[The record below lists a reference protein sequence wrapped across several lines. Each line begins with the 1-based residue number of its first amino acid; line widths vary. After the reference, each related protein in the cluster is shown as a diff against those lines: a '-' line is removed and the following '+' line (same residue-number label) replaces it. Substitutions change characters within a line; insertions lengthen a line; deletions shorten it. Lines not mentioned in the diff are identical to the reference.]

1 MEKYYTVEQVSKLLS
16 LHPKTVQRYIR
27 EGKLQ
32 ANKIGKSWRIS
43 GHDLSNF
50 AEETDKNAFSSEK
63 KTVVSSVA
71 DIYVDDSEEGGRIA
85 NMLTALLNSKFSEY
99 ENSSIHTQYFECEN
113 KLRVTLWGNIDFMKS
128 IFEILSDITQK

>member
-43 GHDLSNF
+43 GHDLSKF
-50 AEETDKNAFSSEK
+50 AEETEKRAYSSEK

-99 ENSSIHTQYFECEN
+99 ENSSIHTQYFEYEN
-113 KLRVTLWGNIDFMKS
+113 KLRVTLWGNIDFVKS